1 MATIVVVAV
10 IVVIVVIG
18 FVVVV
23 AIAVV
28 IVAVVAVVLIKNDW
42 QQKLIRDQFS
52 LDRIHLILS
61 YNKIEHPIKRKRM
74 CLTKKNESLK
84 LAFRRLNPWLRDSLP
99 FETCKMLIKVG
110 KKLVRP

>member
-10 IVVIVVIG
+10 IVVIKVIG

-23 AIAVV
+23 AIVVV
-28 IVAVVAVVLIKNDW
+28 IVAAVVVITVVLIKNDW

-74 CLTKKNESLK
+74 FPTKKRK
-84 LAFRRLNPWLRDSLP
+84 R
-99 FETCKMLIKVG
+99 
-110 KKLVRP
+110 

>member
-74 CLTKKNESLK
+74 FCLTCFKTYLSNNAFRGHFAKKNV
-84 LAFRRLNPWLRDSLP
+84 AF
-99 FETCKMLIKVG
+99 TK
-110 KKLVRP
+110 

>member
-1 MATIVVVAV
+1 MATIVVVA
-10 IVVIVVIG
+10 VIVVIG

-23 AIAVV
+23 AIAVD

-61 YNKIEHPIKRKRM
+61 YNKIEHPIKKERM
-74 CLTKKNESLK
+74 FPTKKETLK
-84 LAFRRLNPWLRDSLP
+84 LAFRRLNPRLRDSLP
-99 FETCKMLIKVG
+99 FETGKMLIKVG
-110 KKLVRP
+110 KKLVWP

>member
-61 YNKIEHPIKRKRM
+61 YNKIEHPIKKERM
-74 CLTKKNESLK
+74 FPTKKRNIE
-84 LAFRRLNPWLRDSLP
+84 
-99 FETCKMLIKVG
+99 VG
-110 KKLVRP
+110 ISKIEPPASGLSAI